1 VNTSQATGAWIVER
15 SSSVTKKENQALVAS
30 KRIGLA
36 AHHRSTQMQ
45 PVEGE
50 ETFCVVCVAHPR
62 SSQSASS
69 WFALGGN
76 SMSTAVARKTQQQG
90 YVENVAQIKVLG
102 IGGGGS
108 NAVNRMIDAGIQGVE
123 FIAVNTD
130 AQALML
136 SQAPQRLRIG
146 DKLTKGL
153 GSGGNPEIGMK
164 AAEEST
170 EDIQALV
177 KGADMVFVT
186 AGIGGGTGTGAAP
199 VIARVAR
206 DMGAL
211 TIGVVTKPFSFEGSR
226 RMRSADEGIARLKE
240 HVDTLIVIPNDR
252 LLQVVDKK
260 ASIETAF
267 RTADDVLR
275 QGIQGI
281 SELITVPG
289 LINLD
294 FADVRTIMSE
304 GGSALMAIGRAKG
317 ENRAK
322 DAAEQAI
329 HSALLDVSIDGA
341 QGILFNVTGGPDL
354 TLFEVN
360 EAAEIV
366 RAGVHPEANIIFGA
380 VIDPTMTDEI
390 RITVIAT
397 GFEAAHAMRRP
408 ANTAQVLRAD
418 ARQAQPA
425 TSSSTTQAIPF
436 PSRTFSR
443 DKLDEVPAFIRRRAA
458 DGK

>member
-1 VNTSQATGAWIVER
+1 
-15 SSSVTKKENQALVAS
+15 
-30 KRIGLA
+30 
-36 AHHRSTQMQ
+36 M
-45 PVEGE
+45 
-50 ETFCVVCVAHPR
+50 
-62 SSQSASS
+62 SAS
-69 WFALGGN
+69 
-76 SMSTAVARKTQQQG
+76 VARKSQQQG

-102 IGGGGS
+102 VGGGGS

-123 FIAVNTD
+123 FIAINTD

-153 GSGGNPEIGMK
+153 GSGGSPEIGMK
-164 AAEEST
+164 AAEESS
-170 EDIQALV
+170 EDLQSLI
-177 KGADMVFVT
+177 KGADMVFIT

-206 DMGAL
+206 EMGSL
-211 TIGVVTKPFSFEGSR
+211 TIGVITKPFSFEGSR
-226 RMRSADEGIARLKE
+226 RMRAAEEGIARLKE
-240 HVDTLIVIPNDR
+240 QVDTLIVIPNDR

-294 FADVRTIMSE
+294 FADVRAIMTE

-322 DAAEQAI
+322 EAAEQAI

-341 QGILFNVTGGPDL
+341 QGILFNVTGGSDL

-360 EAAEIV
+360 EAAEIM

-380 VIDPTMTDEI
+380 VIDPTMSDEI

-397 GFEAAHAMRRP
+397 GFEAAHAQRRP
-408 ANTAQVLRAD
+408 AATAQVLRAD
-418 ARQAQPA
+418 ARQAA
-425 TSSSTTQAIPF
+425 SSVPSSATQAIPV
-436 PSRTFSR
+436 PSRSFSR
-443 DKLDEVPAFIRRRAA
+443 DKLEEVPAFIRRRAA